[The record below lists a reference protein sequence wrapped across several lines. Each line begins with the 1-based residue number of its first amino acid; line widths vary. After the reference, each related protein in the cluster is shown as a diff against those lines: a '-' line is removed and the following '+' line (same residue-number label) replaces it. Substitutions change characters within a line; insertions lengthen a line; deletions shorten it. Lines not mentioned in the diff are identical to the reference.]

1 MHGGVLGEC
10 VRNGLSVPWQGGLAT
25 HPAHPEVGSVASTG
39 EASGSRGPPRG
50 PGDGRDVLLQRTP
63 RGLVLWQRRVT
74 RGTNARDS
82 PQPSREMPH
91 TCEGPGAPRRTDG
104 PSRSLPGFL
113 SRPHPCDAVP
123 GWALTPASPSV
134 SASVS
139 APSVVARTPLSGFS
153 RCPPAPGP
161 GSGSSLPAGPQ
172 VRSESPGWPPAR
184 TPPGRLRG
192 GPALPPPRSKFPST
206 APCSGS
212 PHFFSSSE
220 GSPVSLLQNPPA
232 GSPTPVTLVLT
243 VVCPAAPYGESQ
255 MNNVFLERS
264 PALRHDK
271 PDPRGRGPRSPPQGP
286 FAPSGSGPRR
296 VFSGPAATS
305 ARLPR
310 QRTGRTLQHMLML
323 CPCGGPALPFA
334 GKSPL
339 T

>member
-25 HPAHPEVGSVASTG
+25 HPAHPEVGSVVSTG

-50 PGDGRDVLLQRTP
+50 TGDGRDVLLQRTP

-113 SRPHPCDAVP
+113 SGPHPRVAVP

-153 RCPPAPGP
+153 RSPPPAPAPGP
-161 GSGSSLPAGPQ
+161 HS
-172 VRSESPGWPPAR
+172 PPA
-184 TPPGRLRG
+184 
-192 GPALPPPRSKFPST
+192 PR
-206 APCSGS
+206 
-212 PHFFSSSE
+212 
-220 GSPVSLLQNPPA
+220 
-232 GSPTPVTLVLT
+232 
-243 VVCPAAPYGESQ
+243 
-255 MNNVFLERS
+255 
-264 PALRHDK
+264 
-271 PDPRGRGPRSPPQGP
+271 
-286 FAPSGSGPRR
+286 
-296 VFSGPAATS
+296 
-305 ARLPR
+305 
-310 QRTGRTLQHMLML
+310 
-323 CPCGGPALPFA
+323 
-334 GKSPL
+334 
-339 T
+339 